1 MIHNIP
7 QPDFE
12 QLIAKKL
19 ASGSNVEIRKNHTF
33 VSVEQVRLYFI
44 SFLPLCSIPLINSRS
59 SPNSLLQQ

>member
-19 ASGSNVEIRKNHTF
+19 ANISNAEIRKNHTF
-33 VSVEQVRLYFI
+33 VSVEQVRLYAI
-44 SFLPLCSIPLINSRS
+44 SSVYAL
-59 SPNSLLQQ
+59 SL